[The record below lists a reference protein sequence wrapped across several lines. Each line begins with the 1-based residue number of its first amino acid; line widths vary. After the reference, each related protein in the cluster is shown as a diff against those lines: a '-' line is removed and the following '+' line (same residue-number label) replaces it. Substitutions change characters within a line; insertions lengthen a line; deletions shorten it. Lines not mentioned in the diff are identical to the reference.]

1 MPLDAPRP
9 TFWTSLDEA
18 SRLTLQ
24 RGGRHRR
31 FKAGEHLCRQGDVP
45 DHVLVIKEGWAK
57 VTIAG
62 EDGRESVVAVR
73 GPGDLIGE
81 AGLITGEPRTAT
93 VTALH
98 ALQALSVPR
107 LRFSTFLKE
116 APDGW
121 HQLSS
126 TVARRLAQSDGR
138 LTGGGGP
145 HLAGRLAAFL
155 LQQAAD
161 NGRPLSGGG
170 VLIPPLSQTELGSCI
185 DASRETVARALR
197 DWRALGLVET
207 GWRRTVIRDPA
218 ALRAH
223 AGALRDDF

>member
-1 MPLDAPRP
+1 MPLDAPRR
-9 TFWTSLDEA
+9 TFWTSLDDA

-24 RGGRHRR
+24 RFGRHRR
-31 FKAGEHLCRQGDVP
+31 FKAGEHLCRQGEAS
-45 DHVLVIKEGWAK
+45 DHVLVITEGWAK
-57 VTIAG
+57 VCVAA
-62 EDGRESVVAVR
+62 EDGHESVVAVR

-81 AGLITGEPRTAT
+81 SGLIMGEPRGAT

-98 ALQALSVPR
+98 ALQALTVTR
-107 LRFSTFLKE
+107 ARFTAFLDD
-116 APDGW
+116 APQAW
-121 HQLSS
+121 LKLSG

-138 LTGGGGP
+138 TGGGP

-161 NGRPLSGGG
+161 NGHALPGGG
-170 VLIPPLSQTELGSCI
+170 ILIPPLSQTELGSCI

-207 GWRRTVIRDPA
+207 GRRRTVIQNPS
-218 ALRAH
+218 ALRAYVD
-223 AGALRDDF
+223 ALRDAF